1 MPGCL
6 PDIILEGPISV
17 SNSVSKSQLRV
28 PQRVQ
33 VSSFCRNKRTILDV
47 LKWTSHPLHHTLK
60 EGVHSTWF
68 HWGGDI
74 SVRPHLA
81 PT

>member
-1 MPGCL
+1 MSGCL

-68 HWGGDI
+68 HWGG
-74 SVRPHLA
+74 
-81 PT
+81 TFQ